1 MHSGTIW
8 TLFLEAG
15 NAEKTLK
22 ARTIDNTFWH
32 YLTRYVL
39 SWSCWEIFK
48 ARTQNGAF
56 WRYLKRCFGS
66 WNCWENV
73 ESKGAKGCI
82 LTLFVIEVGTAEK
95 KSKAKTQNVAF
106 WGYLKRCLKVW
117 TAEKE
122 NKQGHK
128 NVHSDAS
135 WNDVYRS
142 LKCRENVDTKGKM
155 VHSGS
160 IWKDVLEL
168 LKPFWKQES

>member
-1 MHSGTIW
+1 MVHSDAIWNGVLKVGT
-8 TLFLEAG
+8 
-15 NAEKTLK
+15 AEKKSK
-22 ARTIDNTFWH
+22 A
-32 YLTRYVL
+32 
-39 SWSCWEIFK
+39 K
-48 ARTQNGAF
+48 TQNAAF

-73 ESKGAKGCI
+73 ESKESKGCI

-106 WGYLKRCLKVW
+106 WGYLKRCFESLNCW
-117 TAEKE
+117 ER
-122 NKQGHK
+122 KQARTP

-160 IWKDVLEL
+160 IWNDA
-168 LKPFWKQES
+168 LKVGTTEKIWKKGS